1 MKVTSAKLFISKHKA
16 IAILSA
22 IVIAESVYIGNMVV
36 NHKAVPITENIPTR
50 ENVVTTLD
58 KHSTQPTSQPSVDEI
73 GRLIAPAVGQDLVG
87 TQIPYSM
94 PNVEYELPVITNI
107 PLPIIPNS
115 VAPTDSGQP
124 LPTINDFNETKT
136 VDNSFDSISADNGLH
151 NSISER
157 GKRISEMQSY
167 ADGRI
172 AYIGGDGL
180 AFDHENI
187 ADMNENIQIQ

>member
-1 MKVTSAKLFISKHKA
+1 LKFSSAKLFTRKHKA

-22 IVIAESVYIGNMVV
+22 IVIAESIYIGNLAV
-36 NHKAVPITENIPTR
+36 NHKTEPITENIPIK

-58 KHSTQPTSQPSVDEI
+58 KHSTQPTSQPSVDEF

-87 TQIPYSM
+87 TQIPYSVQ
-94 PNVEYELPVITNI
+94 NIEYELPVITNV

-124 LPTINDFNETKT
+124 LPIMNDSNETKT
-136 VDNSFDSISADNGLH
+136 ADDNFDSISADNGLH

-187 ADMNENIQIQ
+187 ADMNENIQIK

>member
-1 MKVTSAKLFISKHKA
+1 MKFSSAKLFTSKHKA

-22 IVIAESVYIGNMVV
+22 IVIAESIYIGNLAV
-36 NHKAVPITENIPTR
+36 NHKTVPITGNIPIK

-58 KHSTQPTSQPSVDEI
+58 KQSTQPISQPSVDEF

-87 TQIPYSM
+87 TQIPYSV
-94 PNVEYELPVITNI
+94 PNVEYELPVVTNA
-107 PLPIIPNS
+107 PLPIIPS
-115 VAPTDSGQP
+115 VIAPTDFGQP
-124 LPTINDFNETKT
+124 LPIMNDFNETKT
-136 VDNSFDSISADNGLH
+136 AENNFDSFSADNGLH

-187 ADMNENIQIQ
+187 ADMNENIQIK

>member
-1 MKVTSAKLFISKHKA
+1 MKFSSAKLFTRKHKA

-22 IVIAESVYIGNMVV
+22 IVIAESIYIGSLAV
-36 NHKAVPITENIPTR
+36 NRKTEPITENIPTR

-58 KHSTQPTSQPSVDEI
+58 KTTQPISQPSVDEF
-73 GRLIAPAVGQDLVG
+73 GRLIAPAVGQDLIG
-87 TQIPYSM
+87 TQIPYSV
-94 PNVEYELPVITNI
+94 PNVEDELPVVTNA
-107 PLPIIPNS
+107 PLPIIPS
-115 VAPTDSGQP
+115 VIAPIDSGQP
-124 LPTINDFNETKT
+124 LPIMNDSNETKT
-136 VDNSFDSISADNGLH
+136 ADDNFDSISADNGLH

-187 ADMNENIQIQ
+187 ADMNENIQIK

>member
-1 MKVTSAKLFISKHKA
+1 LKFSSAKLFTRKHKA

-22 IVIAESVYIGNMVV
+22 IVIAESIYIGSLAV
-36 NHKAVPITENIPTR
+36 NRKTEPITENIPTR

-58 KHSTQPTSQPSVDEI
+58 KTTQPISQPSVDEF
-73 GRLIAPAVGQDLVG
+73 GRLIAPAVGQDLIG
-87 TQIPYSM
+87 TQIPYSV
-94 PNVEYELPVITNI
+94 PNVEDELPVVTNA
-107 PLPIIPNS
+107 PLPIIPS
-115 VAPTDSGQP
+115 VIAPIDSGQP
-124 LPTINDFNETKT
+124 LPIMNDSNETKT
-136 VDNSFDSISADNGLH
+136 ADDNFDSISADNGLH

-187 ADMNENIQIQ
+187 ADMNENIQIK